1 MSYGTAAGVGALVPR
16 YANSS
21 VTFDGTT
28 RPTLTTVTALLASI
42 NSRLDIM
49 LSSAGFTVPITD
61 ADIVPTLDFFV
72 NEEVAAIAGGI
83 NGSGRFGPT
92 AKKPGGS
99 RFAIITTDI
108 QDFINVN
115 AAGMATMGAA
125 RSGQS
130 VTAGMAYRD
139 TDEAGDTI
147 YPLFERK
154 AFGDALF
161 RKDWDT
167 ND

>member
-28 RPTLTTVTALLASI
+28 RPTLTTVTAHLASV
-42 NSRLDIM
+42 NSMLDAM
-49 LSSAGFTVPITD
+49 LARAGFSVPISD
-61 ADIVPTLDFFV
+61 ADVLPMLDLFV
-72 NEEVAAIAGGI
+72 NEEVAALAEGI

-99 RFAIITTDI
+99 RFAIIMTDI

-115 AAGMATMGAA
+115 AAGMSTMGAA

-154 AFGDALF
+154 AFGDAPF
-161 RKDWDT
+161 RKDWDS
-167 ND
+167 DD